1 MTASSLGLQKPARRR
16 RSTLDIDQ
24 LPSWSES
31 QLDSATGSFWKKEK
45 WAAAPVPA
53 LAVSE
58 TPATS
63 ASISPMGS
71 PLGSPSCS
79 RLPPPAD
86 GTERAEFNPNSR
98 TAPAPRVRRDRR
110 HTFDLADLGR
120 SASLVLSHAD
130 RAKWQAHFSQLRSSD
145 ESTEASC
152 ARRFRPNCADRQVRL
167 PPPDERSS
175 EARGGEAAERS
186 VLRLLDEALPVPPI
200 RRPVRACVTDTKQV
214 DTSSLPADQVDE
226 VKRQLGLLSRITHTG

>member
-130 RAKWQAHFSQLRSSD
+130 RAKWQA
-145 ESTEASC
+145 SC